1 MVMVYDRKKIFE
13 QAKEAAQDINNEINT
28 IHEAA
33 ILKLIKEK
41 KLMRFDHIF
50 GHFTGCSRAT
60 AYNHNLDKLD
70 SIKEALE
77 SNRAKGVDYLLQK
90 WIAGNN
96 SVLQIAAMRLICTS
110 EEHRLLNQ
118 NYTELTGKNGK
129 DLITDPITIRVI
141 DNKDD
146 LNGDTDNQDIQTSK

>member
-1 MVMVYDRKKIFE
+1 MAYNKKKIFE
-13 QAKEAAQDINNEINT
+13 QAKEAAQDCNDKINT
-28 IHEAA
+28 KHEAA
-33 ILKLIKEK
+33 ILKIIKEK

-50 GHFTGCSRAT
+50 AHFTGCSRAT

-90 WIAGNN
+90 WIAGDNAT
-96 SVLQIAAMRLICTS
+96 LQIAAMRLICTP

-118 NYTELTGKNGK
+118 QYIETKQIQDKDMTPEETRDFVISTLKELKK
-129 DLITDPITIRVI
+129 RDE
-141 DNKDD
+141 
-146 LNGDTDNQDIQTSK
+146 